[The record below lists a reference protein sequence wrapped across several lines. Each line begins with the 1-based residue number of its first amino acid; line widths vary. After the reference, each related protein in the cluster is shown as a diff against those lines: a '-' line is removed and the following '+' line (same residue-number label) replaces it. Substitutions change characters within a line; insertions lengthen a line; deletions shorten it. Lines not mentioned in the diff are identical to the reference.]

1 MSLRCKLGC
10 EGVMHGIGIRKGVRW
25 FIKTLSLGC
34 SSFLGLTVVLS
45 KLGAFG
51 KVFRGEM
58 KKPDS
63 KFENIA
69 IKTIKSKFFIHSL
82 WDI

>member
-1 MSLRCKLGC
+1 MSLRWCKLGC
-10 EGVMHGIGIRKGVRW
+10 EGVRVRT
-25 FIKTLSLGC
+25 KRCELGC
-34 SSFLGLTVVLS
+34 EVVYQTSLS
-45 KLGAFG
+45 GAFG

-69 IKTIKSKFFIHSL
+69 IKTIKSKFFSFP
-82 WDI
+82 WDIAT